1 MVCKPSK
8 LSYTLLG
15 KSNIDLHGVFSG
27 KLVSNLQYKQVV
39 LLDMPDKEKLKKTCL
54 KKSDIGISH

>member
-8 LSYTLLG
+8 LSYMLLG

-27 KLVSNLQYKQVV
+27 KSVSNLQYKQ
-39 LLDMPDKEKLKKTCL
+39 LIKL
-54 KKSDIGISH
+54 S